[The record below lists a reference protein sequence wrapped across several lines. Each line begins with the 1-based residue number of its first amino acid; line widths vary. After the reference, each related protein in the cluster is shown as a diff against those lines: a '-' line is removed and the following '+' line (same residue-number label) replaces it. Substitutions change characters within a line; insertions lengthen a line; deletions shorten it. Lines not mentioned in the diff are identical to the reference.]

1 MRTKSIVAI
10 ALIAIILTGTGAYT
24 AGYYT
29 QNKGQPQPTP
39 TPTPSP
45 SPSPTMTPTPMP
57 KASPTPTR
65 SPTPTAIPTPS
76 PSPTPMPSPT
86 TLRVATT
93 TSLYDTGLEDTPET
107 LKNGTVIRDDLKDA
121 FQAKYPWITVN
132 FIALGTGAAI
142 AQAQRGDA
150 DMLLVHSPSQE
161 LTFLKGGYG
170 VDRKIIAYNFFIIIG
185 PSNNLAGINST
196 DSVSDALVKIYN
208 APHTGSNPVYW
219 FSRNDAS
226 GTNTKEISLWN
237 AVASITGQ
245 NYTQLTNSTANPW
258 FKSTGTGMGQTLL
271 ATNYY
276 GSQGGYTISDT
287 GTYLAYS
294 TRGDIQLKILVQ
306 GQQSLLNV
314 YSAIID
320 DPRNANLANTN
331 FAASLLFVNYL
342 ASTEGQQLIG
352 NYGVTLYNQSL
363 FTPFVPLA
371 TGSVSDPLL
380 LSWIKIYAYMTSDT
394 PPVISASGTECPSQY
409 RYNEGALYSVT
420 YIANYN
426 ASISINVPNY
436 FIVDKPKTT
445 TVQITPTQGNKLYS
459 A

>member
-1 MRTKSIVAI
+1 MKTT
-10 ALIAIILTGTGAYT
+10 ALTAIILIIIIVAGIGTY
-24 AGYYT
+24 AGYNYG
-29 QNKGQPQPTP
+29 QNNPQLKPTP
-39 TPTPSP
+39 TPAPSP
-45 SPSPTMTPTPMP
+45 SPSPTLKP
-57 KASPTPTR
+57 SPTPGTSPSPTASP
-65 SPTPTAIPTPS
+65 SPTPVPSASPS
-76 PSPTPMPSPT
+76 PSPTPAPSPT

-107 LKNGTVIRDDLKDA
+107 LKNGTVVKGDLKDS

-142 AQAQRGDA
+142 ASAQKGDA

-161 LTFLKGGYG
+161 LTYLKGGYG
-170 VDRKIIAYNFFIIIG
+170 VDRKIIAYNFFIIVG
-185 PSNNLAGINST
+185 PANNPAGITGT

-276 GSQGGYTISDT
+276 GSQGGYTLSDT

-294 TRGDIQLKILVQ
+294 SRGDIQLKIVVQ

-320 DPRNANLANTN
+320 DPRNANLTNTN
-331 FAASLLFVNYL
+331 FNAAMLFVNYL
-342 ASTEGQQLIG
+342 ASTEGQQLLG

-363 FTPFVPLA
+363 FTPFIPLA
-371 TGSVSDPLL
+371 TGAVSNDTL
-380 LSWIKIYAYMTSDT
+380 LSWIKSYAYIDST
-394 PPVISASGTECPSQY
+394 PAISASGTECPSAY
-409 RYNEGALYSVT
+409 RYNEGTLYSIT
-420 YIANYN
+420 YVANVNTN
-426 ASISINVPNY
+426 ATTSYSNYYISNQ
-436 FIVDKPKTT
+436 PK
-445 TVQITPTQGNKLYS
+445 ITRATIPVESKLLVRS
-459 A
+459 